1 MIKKIKKISFLVC
14 LMLFGSMS
22 IHAQQ
27 VKQKK
32 ADKEFEKLAYI
43 DAIKVYETI
52 ADKGYVNQSILQK
65 LGDSYYFNAKLVE
78 ANKWYTQL
86 FESEYEDKD
95 LSALGS
101 EYYYRYAQSLRAVE
115 NYDKADQVMQEFSK
129 MEVDDARSQLYSAN
143 KAYRERIA
151 EMPERYQLKNLDI
164 NSEYSD
170 YGAALLDNKLV
181 FTSARETQ
189 DTRESKRH
197 QWTNES
203 YTSLYASE
211 INPDGS
217 FSEPVKLSKVLDSKV
232 NDATAV
238 FTQDGKT
245 MYFTRNNSKKSGKKK
260 RNKQDDTLLKIYK
273 ASLNDQGEWDN
284 VVELPFNSDDFN
296 TAHPALTPDEK
307 WLYFSSDREGTKGA
321 SDIFRVSIS
330 SQAEYGEVQ
339 NIGEGVNT
347 PGRETFPFISSDN
360 LLFFSSDG
368 HPGLGGLDVFVARI
382 YSDGTVSE
390 VTNLGM
396 PINSSLDDFGFYL
409 NTNSGKGFVSSN
421 RQGGKGSDD
430 IYFVSEKACQ
440 QQIEGTVY
448 DIKTEK
454 VLSNAMVIIS
464 DAMYQQVDTLYTDE
478 KGYYLSELK
487 SCGKKYRLQA
497 SKQEYSTVELV
508 LNADRTFGK
517 RTVNVGL
524 DKATEEVTV
533 NDDLFKKLK
542 LQPIYFDFDKS
553 NIRPDAAIELMKVVE
568 VMKLYPNMKVDVR
581 SHTDS
586 RGNDNYNM
594 SLSDRRAKSTV
605 KWMIEQGIDK
615 SRLTGKGYGE
625 SQLINKCSNGVP
637 CSIEEHQLNRRSE
650 FIVIEL

>member
-1 MIKKIKKISFLVC
+1 MIRKIKKISFLVC
-14 LMLFGSMS
+14 LMLVGSMS

-65 LGDSYYFNAKLVE
+65 LGDSYYFNAKLIE

-86 FESEYEDKD
+86 FESDYEDKD

-217 FSEPVKLSKVLDSKV
+217 FSEPVKLSKALDSKV

-296 TAHPALTPDEK
+296 TAHPALTSDEK

-330 SQAEYGEVQ
+330 SQGEYGEVQ

-478 KGYYLSELK
+478 KGYYISELK

-508 LNADRTFGK
+508 LEADRTFGK